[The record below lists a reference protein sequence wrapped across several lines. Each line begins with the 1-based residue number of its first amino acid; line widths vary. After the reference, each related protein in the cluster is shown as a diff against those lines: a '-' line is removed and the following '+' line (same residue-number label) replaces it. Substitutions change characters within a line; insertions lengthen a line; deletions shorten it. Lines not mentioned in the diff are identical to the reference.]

1 MYLQQLEVERY
12 KAYKERSILRLCP
25 LTILVGSNSSGK
37 SAIARAAA
45 LLAGGL
51 SAHDEDGGPL
61 PLQSLGLVHG
71 VTFHDLL
78 WGHSTHGSLELAAT
92 FAGLPAGDPVRL
104 EVVVKAVVLTPGGD
118 PLQRVARW
126 ALSRGERRVSLE
138 LPDVTRE
145 DYGVRVD
152 DAAPV
157 VARATWWGLRP
168 SGDDLT
174 LPDWVAETL
183 DELRTWARNVRYLV
197 SPRRLIDS
205 PFRIVRQGPLSLSPD
220 GAQTPLVLASDDALR
235 EDVMGFFRKAFGVE
249 PEIVGQG
256 SVGSLAVRQH
266 GALVSMAQAGQG
278 LAQVLPVATMLCS
291 SASLGAGLDV
301 IEHPEA
307 ELHPGA
313 HGDVADL
320 LLSRMLG
327 AERPVVVETHSEMI
341 LLRVRRWVAEG
352 KVKAADVG
360 INWVESDRDH
370 GSSLHRIEITDDG
383 QVREWPE
390 GVFYEDYEEILAI
403 RRAARER
410 RP

>member
-78 WGHSTHGSLELAAT
+78 WGHSTHGSLELAAS
-92 FAGLPAGDPVRL
+92 FSGLPTAGPVRL
-104 EVVVKAVVLTPGGD
+104 EVVINAVVLTPGGD

-126 ALSRGERRVSLE
+126 TLSRGERRVSLAVS
-138 LPDVTRE
+138 DVTRE
-145 DYGVRVD
+145 DYGVTV
-152 DAAPV
+152 DAATPAVTPV
-157 VARATWWGLRP
+157 TWWGLRP
-168 SGDDLT
+168 SMDDLT
-174 LPDWVAETL
+174 LPGWVAETL
-183 DELRTWARNVRYLV
+183 DEMRTWARSVRYLV
-197 SPRRLIDS
+197 SPRRLIGS
-205 PFRIVRQGPLSLSPD
+205 PFRIIRQGPLSLSPD
-220 GAQTPLVLASDDALR
+220 GAQTPLVLAADNALKDDVA
-235 EDVMGFFRKAFGVE
+235 GFFRKAFGVE

-256 SVGSLAVRQH
+256 SAGSLAVRQH
-266 GALVSMAQAGQG
+266 GVLVSMAQAGQG
-278 LAQVLPVATMLCS
+278 LAQVLPVATMVS
-291 SASLGAGLDV
+291 SAGGLEAGLDV

-320 LLSRMLG
+320 LLSRIVG
-327 AERPVVVETHSEMI
+327 AKRPVIVETHSEMI

-352 KVKAADVG
+352 KVKADDVG
-360 INWVESDRDH
+360 IYWVESDRERG
-370 GSSLHRIEITDDG
+370 GSLRRIEITDDG

-410 RP
+410 GA